1 MTKSSKFYLQNDYLF
16 ILQFNSLLPNEQSI
30 ELVLSLLA
38 NESILIQRKA
48 FELLNEKLIKL
59 DNQLL
64 DVSLFQNV

>member
-1 MTKSSKFYLQNDYLF
+1 MIIYLF